1 MENLFS
7 VICGKGGHRDNP
19 DASQFRMTFR
29 QIMYSIL
36 ITSEKANCEE
46 DVDDFLLSPENL
58 QSEESCQSSK
68 SETVS
73 QQSDTIVDVWLPV
86 ADTSSILTI
95 EEANIISYIGGI
107 YLPQKIRYATTVV
120 VCFIQI

>member
-1 MENLFS
+1 
-7 VICGKGGHRDNP
+7 
-19 DASQFRMTFR
+19 MTFR